1 MCNLSCQ
8 NCLTGDLA
16 HLVEKDAEEARWAGA
31 EVSPL
36 ATFGLPPLCATRPT
50 LTPCTTSSLER
61 HHLVPLS
68 PLKSVP
74 SLFNIFYRFPS
85 DKFWAGDNGGGVV
98 SSSETGDTFS
108 RDSSTPRRGHSFVGT
123 LRQGELVKGRRL
135 QGPKKVSPNY
145 TTPVGSNPA
154 VKCGQLDCP
163 SFHFR
168 IFGQIFLPMDSVLKA
183 LSCIMRSINVFLIIL
198 LLYL

>member
-1 MCNLSCQ
+1 MRKRQGGQVQRSHLLQ
-8 NCLTGDLA
+8 PLT
-16 HLVEKDAEEARWAGA
+16 RR
-31 EVSPL
+31 
-36 ATFGLPPLCATRPT
+36 ATFGLPPLRATRPT

-123 LRQGELVKGRRL
+123 LRQGELVKGRRF
-135 QGPKKVSPNY
+135 QGPKKSFTQLY
-145 TTPVGSNPA
+145 NPSGEQS
-154 VKCGQLDCP
+154 CGKMWPTRLP
-163 SFHFR
+163 EFSF
-168 IFGQIFLPMDSVLKA
+168 
-183 LSCIMRSINVFLIIL
+183 
-198 LLYL
+198 

>member
-1 MCNLSCQ
+1 MGRCRGLTSC
-8 NCLTGDLA
+8 
-16 HLVEKDAEEARWAGA
+16 HLW
-31 EVSPL
+31 P
-36 ATFGLPPLCATRPT
+36 ATRPT

-108 RDSSTPRRGHSFVGT
+108 RDSSTPRRGHSFVGR

-168 IFGQIFLPMDSVLKA
+168 IFGQIFLPVDSVLKA
-183 LSCIMRSINVFLIIL
+183 LSCIMRSINVFFN
-198 LLYL
+198 YFFA

>member
-1 MCNLSCQ
+1 MQRSHLLQ
-8 NCLTGDLA
+8 PLT
-16 HLVEKDAEEARWAGA
+16 RR
-31 EVSPL
+31 
-36 ATFGLPPLCATRPT
+36 ATFGLPPLRATRPT

-168 IFGQIFLPMDSVLKA
+168 IFGQIFPPMDSVLKA
-183 LSCIMRSINVFLIIL
+183 LSCIMRSINVFFNYFFCLKTI
-198 LLYL
+198 